1 MNGCAVVLRSA
12 DFLRKVAC
20 NQLTEKLTS
29 LRVLMRHARYV
40 FFFFQ
45 AEDGIRDDLVTGV
58 QTCALPICGAAGAG
72 GATRWRG
79 RGSLLEDEGH
89 GAVIHQLHLHH
100 RTELAG
106 FHAGPAPRPR
116 PRPRAPLPEER
127 DEPFVQGNR
136 YLGRRRVDEAGPPP
150 LARVAVQGELRHH
163 EQRPAYVGEGQVHLP
178 LGVTEQPQTE
188 HLVRHPGELVLG
200 VGWGEAGEDE
210 KPRSNLPGYAPV
222 NAHFRTRDPLQ
233 HDPHRPAP
241 TQTLNGER
249 GTRNRRGA
257 FVEQDLPLLFRVP
270 PSAFRVRLTRPSR
283 FSPGSAAG
291 PRCTPVAPRCSTR
304 AAGAAAP

>member
-1 MNGCAVVLRSA
+1 MAPRNTTVVSAASTTAPRSRPA
-12 DFLRKVAC
+12 TTRAFSRARRVTYSSGSSELPRVSSTFGATMRNSSPSISSSWRRRGDPLAR
-20 NQLTEKLTS
+20 TRLTS
-29 LRVLMRHARYV
+29 
-40 FFFFQ
+40 
-45 AEDGIRDDLVTGV
+45 
-58 QTCALPICGAAGAG
+58 
-72 GATRWRG
+72 RG
-79 RGSLLEDEGH
+79 RGSRGRH
-89 GAVIHQLHLHH
+89 SPAPPPSSH
-100 RTELAG
+100 RTRRFPRG
-106 FHAGPAPRPR
+106 APPPPPPP

-150 LARVAVQGELRHH
+150 LARVAVEGELRHH

-200 VGWGEAGEDE
+200 VGWGKAREDE
-210 KPRSNLPGYAPV
+210 KPRPNFPGYAPG

-241 TQTLNGER
+241 TRTRNGER
-249 GTRNRRGA
+249 GTRNIRGA

-270 PSAFRVRLTRPSR
+270 SSAFRVRLTRPSR

>member
-1 MNGCAVVLRSA
+1 MAPRNTTVVSAASTTAPRSRPA
-12 DFLRKVAC
+12 TTRAFSRAR
-20 NQLTEKLTS
+20 
-29 LRVLMRHARYV
+29 RVTYSSGSS
-40 FFFFQ
+40 
-45 AEDGIRDDLVTGV
+45 E
-58 QTCALPICGAAGAG
+58 LPRVSSTF
-72 GATRWRG
+72 GATMRNSSPSISSSWRRRG

-200 VGWGEAGEDE
+200 VGWGKASEDE
-210 KPRSNLPGYAPV
+210 KPRPNFPGYAPV

-241 TQTLNGER
+241 TQTRNGER